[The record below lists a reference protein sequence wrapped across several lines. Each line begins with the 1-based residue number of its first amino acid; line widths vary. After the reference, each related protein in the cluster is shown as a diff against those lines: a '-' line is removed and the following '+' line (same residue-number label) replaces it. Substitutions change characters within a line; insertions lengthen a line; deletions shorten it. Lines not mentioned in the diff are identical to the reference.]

1 MNIAV
6 KSVTTAAAVAAVICL
21 SVTASARTSEAS
33 TASSSFKAPG
43 AIALDH
49 SGDLWVA
56 NEDTWGIT
64 EIQASSGKVLRLVNA
79 KADGFLDPYGIA
91 VSGNEVWIVSG
102 GVTTANGKS
111 NYGMVTELNAA
122 DGDLV
127 RTVNLQQLGITG
139 LTAVSAIGNEVWIA
153 ADGGEQV
160 VVLSAATGRV
170 EHLYRGRVDY
180 AEPGGIATGDRQVW
194 IPSPEGNSA
203 VVVRNAASGREIRAI
218 TLSRRERPRGG
229 GPKAPTYLGPEYVSI
244 DAHYAWT
251 GNEASVSLKLHSGSV
266 TQFDVATGKVVRTI
280 DTAADRFWGTIKSIV
295 SDGVHVW
302 IVNGTA
308 SFGNRKVGDTVT
320 ELNATNG
327 SLVRVIQLS
336 KSVYSNPVGIAVNG
350 TDVWVTD
357 AGGGYEGLPSVIE
370 LSASTGAVVKRIGG

>member
-1 MNIAV
+1 MNLV
-6 KSVTTAAAVAAVICL
+6 RKTVTTVAVVAVFISL
-21 SVTASARTSEAS
+21 SIGASMVASATASP
-33 TASSSFKAPG
+33 SFKAAG

-49 SGDLWVA
+49 HGNLWVA
-56 NEDTWGIT
+56 NEDQWGIT

-91 VSGNEVWIVSG
+91 ISGNDVWVVSGS
-102 GVTTANGKS
+102 VTHANGKS
-111 NYGMVTELNAA
+111 KYGMVTELNAA
-122 DGDLV
+122 NGDLV
-127 RTVNLQQLGITG
+127 RTVNLKQHGITG
-139 LTAVSAIGNEVWIA
+139 LTAVSAIGHEVWIT

-170 EHLYRGRVDY
+170 EHVYRGRDDY
-180 AEPGGIATGDRQVW
+180 AEPGGIATGDGQVW

-203 VVVRNAASGREIRAI
+203 VVVRSAATGREIRGI
-218 TLSRRERPRGG
+218 TLSRRERPKGG
-229 GPKAPTYLGPEYVSI
+229 GPKVPTYLGPEFVSI
-244 DAHYAWT
+244 DSHYAWT
-251 GNEASVSLKLHSGSV
+251 GNEGSVSLKLHSGSV

-280 DTAADRFWGTIKSIV
+280 DTAADRFRGTIKSIV

-308 SFGNRKVGDTVT
+308 SYGNRKVGDTVT

-327 SLVRVIQLS
+327 SLVRVIHLS
-336 KSVYSNPVGIAVNG
+336 KSVYSNPVGIASNG

-370 LSASTGAVVKRIGG
+370 LSASTGAVVKTIGG